1 MDNLFDAGFSVS
13 QWFVVECSKL
23 SFSALL
29 DIGSEGQVSTN
40 GDWAAELTGD
50 ITLTGQAKVGWG
62 VCDSD
67 CEGKLCDEESWSGSK
82 MFDIKGHVGSDGKYI
97 NFYSK

>member
-1 MDNLFDAGFSVS
+1 MILVP
-13 QWFVVECSKL
+13 
-23 SFSALL
+23 
-29 DIGSEGQVSTN
+29 EGQVSTN

-50 ITLTGQAKVGWG
+50 ITLKGTAKVGWG

-67 CEGKLCDEESWSGSK
+67 CEGKLCDEDSWSGSK
-82 MFDIKGHVGSDGKYI
+82 MFGIKGHVGSDDKYI